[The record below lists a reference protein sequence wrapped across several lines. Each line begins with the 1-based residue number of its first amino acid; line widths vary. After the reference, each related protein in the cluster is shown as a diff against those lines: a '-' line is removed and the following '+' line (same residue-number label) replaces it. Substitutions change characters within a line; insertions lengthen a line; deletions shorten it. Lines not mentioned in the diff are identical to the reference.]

1 MNLVATKEDGDGG
14 RRQSGTKTRILDAA
28 ERLFADDGFHSTSL
42 RGLTAKARVN
52 LAAVN
57 YHFASK
63 EALLQAVLERRLVPL
78 NKAQW
83 NRLEKVRK
91 NAQAASVRPSVRG
104 ALHAFFG
111 PMISLRDSDP
121 AAEDFIRLLGR
132 SLGEQS
138 ETIRGTL
145 LRHIGPVQIL
155 LFDILAEAL
164 PHMSHDCLFWRLNF
178 ALGSMI
184 HAMSMCHFPA
194 LLPNTAPPISSATM
208 TKCML
213 DFIAAGMEAPCA
225 QYPSP
230 D

>member
-1 MNLVATKEDGDGG
+1 MNMVATKEDGDGG
-14 RRQSGTKTRILDAA
+14 RCQSDAKTRILDAA
-28 ERLFADDGFHSTSL
+28 ERLFAAEGFHGTSL
-42 RGLTAKARVN
+42 RGLTAEARVN

-57 YHFASK
+57 YHFGSK

-78 NKAQW
+78 NKTQ
-83 NRLEKVRK
+83 RVQLEMIRK
-91 NAQAASVRPSVRG
+91 NAQASSVRPSVRD

-111 PMISLRDSDP
+111 PMLSLRDSGP
-121 AAEDFIRLLGR
+121 AAKDFIRLLGQ

-164 PHMSHDCLFWRLNF
+164 PLMSRDCLFWRLNF

-194 LLPNTAPPISSATM
+194 LSPNTASSISSATM
-208 TKCML
+208 TGCML

-230 D
+230 G

>member
-1 MNLVATKEDGDGG
+1 MNKPAPIVHPTK
-14 RRQSGTKTRILDAA
+14 KRILDAA
-28 ERLFADDGFHSTSL
+28 ERLFADDGFQSTSL
-42 RGLTAKARVN
+42 RGLTAEARVN

-57 YHFASK
+57 YHFGSK

-78 NKAQW
+78 NKAQR

-111 PMISLRDSDP
+111 PMISLRDSGP
-121 AAEDFIRLLGR
+121 AAEDFIRLLGQ

-164 PHMSHDCLFWRLNF
+164 PHMSHDCLSWRLNF
-178 ALGSMI
+178 AFGSMI
-184 HAMSMCHFPA
+184 HAMSMCPRDSFRARRRPSV
-194 LLPNTAPPISSATM
+194 LPM
-208 TKCML
+208 TRCML

-230 D
+230 A

>member
-1 MNLVATKEDGDGG
+1 MNKPAPIVHPTK
-14 RRQSGTKTRILDAA
+14 KRILDAA
-28 ERLFADDGFHSTSL
+28 ERLFADDGFQSTSL
-42 RGLTAKARVN
+42 RGLTAEARVN

-57 YHFASK
+57 YHFGSK

-78 NKAQW
+78 NKAQR

-111 PMISLRDSDP
+111 PMISLRDSGP
-121 AAEDFIRLLGR
+121 AAEDFIRLLGQ

-164 PHMSHDCLFWRLNF
+164 PHMSHDCLSWRLNF
-178 ALGSMI
+178 AFGSMI
-184 HAMSMCHFPA
+184 HAMSMCPRDSFRTRRRPSV
-194 LLPNTAPPISSATM
+194 LPM
-208 TKCML
+208 TRCML

-230 D
+230 A